1 MGNHYWNAVNGREFQ
16 LPLGASSVPLG
27 KRGALLPPLLSLQRQ
42 AAKPPFHGWEGITR
56 IRNDSARCRRT
67 KTHSGGN
74 RPTGCPS
81 CSRGYYLGLM
91 LSSLQDAMDFFLF
104 LSNLVQLNLTLF
116 FFFFFLIRV
125 LFICL
130 VFDRLSFS
138 CSIFLFK
145 YFRYHTR
152 VKKREHRVDQLYSIF
167 IEIDGMVGEEEFL
180 ISLLFFFKNSNF
192 NYISKV

>member
-67 KTHSGGN
+67 KTHSGEN

-81 CSRGYYLGLM
+81 CSTGYYLGLM
-91 LSSLQDAMDFFLF
+91 LSSLQDAMDFFSF
-104 LSNLVQLNLTLF
+104 SRTSCNWTWRFSF
-116 FFFFFLIRV
+116 FFFFWFEFFLFVWFLIDY
-125 LFICL
+125 LFHV
-130 VFDRLSFS
+130 VFFFL
-138 CSIFLFK
+138 SIFDII
-145 YFRYHTR
+145 RGW
-152 VKKREHRVDQLYSIF
+152 KKGNIVSI
-167 IEIDGMVGEEEFL
+167 
-180 ISLLFFFKNSNF
+180 
-192 NYISKV
+192 NYIRYSLK

>member
-1 MGNHYWNAVNGREFQ
+1 M
-16 LPLGASSVPLG
+16 PLGASSVPLG

-81 CSRGYYLGLM
+81 CSTGYYLGLM

-145 YFRYHTR
+145 YFRYHMR
-152 VKKREHRVDQLYSIF
+152 VKKRECRSIIF
-167 IEIDGMVGEEEFL
+167 DIH
-180 ISLLFFFKNSNF
+180 
-192 NYISKV
+192 

>member
-116 FFFFFLIRV
+116 FFFFFWFEFFLFVWFLIDY
-125 LFICL
+125 LFHV
-130 VFDRLSFS
+130 VFFFL
-138 CSIFLFK
+138 SIFDII
-145 YFRYHTR
+145 RGW
-152 VKKREHRVDQLYSIF
+152 KKGNIVSI
-167 IEIDGMVGEEEFL
+167 
-180 ISLLFFFKNSNF
+180 
-192 NYISKV
+192 NYIRYSLK